1 MDPGAI
7 VAITFLLIPLTYIIT
22 RFYLQLQEMKLKH
35 SSTGEGSSEMR
46 KEMGNLM
53 AENEEIKDRLKSLEY
68 LLTDEKRR
76 INLEYEKE
84 QILIDQQNKM
94 K

>member
-1 MDPGAI
+1 MEGVI
-7 VAITFLLIPLTYIIT
+7 VAVTFLSIPLAYVIT

-35 SSTGEGSSEMR
+35 GAGGGNSEMR

-53 AENEEIKDRLKSLEY
+53 AENEEIKERL
-68 LLTDEKRR
+68 R
-76 INLEYEKE
+76 NLETLLGNEKQRIDLDYQKE
-84 QILIDQQNKM
+84 QILIDKQNKM